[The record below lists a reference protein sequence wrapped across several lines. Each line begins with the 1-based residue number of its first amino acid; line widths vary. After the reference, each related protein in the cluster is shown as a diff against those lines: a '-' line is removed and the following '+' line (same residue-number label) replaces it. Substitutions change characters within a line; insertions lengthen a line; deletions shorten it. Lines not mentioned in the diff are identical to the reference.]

1 MLRLFV
7 GLGLPDTHRDTLS
20 MLERGIPGA
29 RWVEADNYHVT
40 LRFIGEVPESDAD
53 DIHTALSGVRFDAFQ
68 LALAGVGHFGKLRK
82 ARSLWAGIE
91 PADPVRHLHAKIESA
106 VVRAGFPPEERRFRP
121 HVTLARIKGETGH
134 HLANFLS
141 EHGDFRSPAFDVAA
155 FHLFRSQ
162 LTRSGPIYDILWTYD
177 AAVAAHPQAQIGAEN
192 G

>member
-7 GLGLPDTHRDTLS
+7 GLGLPETHRDALS

-40 LRFIGEVPESDAD
+40 LRFVGEVSESDAD
-53 DIHTALSGVRFDAFQ
+53 DVHTALSALSFDAFAMS
-68 LALAGVGHFGKLRK
+68 LVGVGHFGKLRK
-82 ARSLWAGIE
+82 ARSLWVGIE
-91 PADPVRHLHAKIESA
+91 PVDPVRHLQAKIESA
-106 VVRAGFPPEERRFRP
+106 IVRAGFPREERRFRP

-141 EHGDFRSPAFDVAA
+141 EHGDFRTPAFDVSS

-162 LTRSGPIYDILWTYD
+162 LTRSGPVYETLWTYEAN
-177 AAVAAHPQAQIGAEN
+177 AAPRAIVRIGAEN

>member
-29 RWVEADNYHVT
+29 RWVEADNYHIT

-53 DIHTALSGVRFDAFQ
+53 DIHAALSALRFNAFQ
-68 LALAGVGHFGKLRK
+68 ISLVGVGHYGKLRK
-82 ARSLWAGIE
+82 ARSLWAGVE

-106 VVRAGFPPEERRFRP
+106 IVRAGFPRDERRFRP

-141 EHGDFRSPAFDVAA
+141 EHGDFRTPAISVSS

-162 LTRSGPIYDILWTYD
+162 LTRSGPIYEMLWTYEAE
-177 AAVAAHPQAQIGAEN
+177 AAQRPKTQIAAEN

>member
-7 GLGLPDTHRDTLS
+7 GLNLPEAHRDTLA

-29 RWVEADNYHVT
+29 RWVEADNYHIT
-40 LRFIGEVPESDAD
+40 LRFIGEVSESDAD
-53 DIHTALSGVRFDAFQ
+53 DIHTALSALRFTPFP
-68 LALAGVGHFGKLRK
+68 LALVGVGHFGKLRK
-82 ARSLWAGIE
+82 ARSLWVGVE

-106 VVRAGFPPEERRFRP
+106 IVRAGFPRDERRFRP

-141 EHGDFRSPAFDVAA
+141 EHGDFRTPAFSIRS
-155 FHLFRSQ
+155 FQLFRSQ
-162 LTRSGPIYDILWTYD
+162 LTRSGPVYETLCTYEAETTPRSD
-177 AAVAAHPQAQIGAEN
+177 ARIGAEN